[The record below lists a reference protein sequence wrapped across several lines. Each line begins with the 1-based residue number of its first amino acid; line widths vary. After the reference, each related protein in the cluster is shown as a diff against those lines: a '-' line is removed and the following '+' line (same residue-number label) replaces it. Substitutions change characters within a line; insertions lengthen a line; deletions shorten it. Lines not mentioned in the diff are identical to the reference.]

1 MKPPT
6 FGLILIF
13 HTCLEILHD
22 FPVYCTSKR
31 NGPVTTSNMV
41 KPCAV
46 PDLGGDRRKLTLYRD
61 FMYVYAVL

>member
-22 FPVYCTSKR
+22 FPVYCNMFSK
-31 NGPVTTSNMV
+31 NPQIILWISFSVYYNLFS
-41 KPCAV
+41 A
-46 PDLGGDRRKLTLYRD
+46 LTL
-61 FMYVYAVL
+61 FI